1 MATMMEVQQL
11 NAVRTE
17 GIRRGLREL
26 ASLNKGVFL
35 RDAGLNRV
43 NVCSGTNKIQV

>member
-26 ASLNKGVFL
+26 ASLNKGVFYVM
-35 RDAGLNRV
+35 RV
-43 NVCSGTNKIQV
+43 